1 MMRPALLLS
10 VAFAF
15 VAAPASAAALRID
28 KLEKLPS
35 LDGVPGEWPRELGKL
50 GATKG
55 TASAADLSGKA
66 AVAYDDKDVYIAV
79 DVTDDVFKGG
89 AGGDRVELTLV
100 VGSQETTV
108 VLVPGLP
115 GKSAGKATVGG
126 ADVKGAKVVEAP
138 RKGGWTLEAKVPWSA
153 IAGASTLRVGLR
165 GGVFVHD
172 VDGGSVDAVI
182 GTHNTQ
188 QGSSL
193 PAILTTPEQ
202 ALTDGLIKDKKLSS
216 SPAFQGT
223 ANVVGDGMLERVM
236 VFDNYLVVLGPTF
249 RKGTEYYYAD
259 MNVSGSAMKVLG
271 LETRDLDGDGRH
283 DLVFRKRFTKSG
295 SKTSRDVL
303 QAQSFGT
310 ADTPEVVFIHE
321 IGITNPK
328 GNITNEVGF
337 SSENN
342 TTVITIRPGAAKGL
356 EEATYDEPREA
367 SFDGLLLPWGSIES
381 QTYKWKGKGFTKAS
395 EKTRAKP
402 AGATETPVAPPT
414 PEKPPAAPP
423 PPDTAK
429 VYALYKKDRGI
440 SGSARF
446 DLSGDLEG
454 DTKIERVVVH
464 DAKAPELAVFGPGH
478 KKGAGYSFTTLPFAS
493 GSDIK
498 NVSLRDATGDKKA
511 EIVVRGVLKAK
522 GPKNEEVER
531 EIELVY
537 RVSAEGVKRVFGAE
551 VGRAMGKNKIIGS
564 IAYESQKGSFFVV
577 LSAGKAVGFTKESYP
592 FNQDT
597 SAVGGLEPLLLPWSD
612 TKTLRYKWTGSGFE
626 KQ

>member
-10 VAFAF
+10 VAFAL
-15 VAAPASAAALRID
+15 VAAPAAAAPLRID

-50 GATKG
+50 GATRG

-66 AVAYDDKDVYIAV
+66 AVAYDGKDVYVAV
-79 DVTDDVFKGG
+79 DVNDDVFKGG
-89 AGGDRVELTLV
+89 PGGDRVELTLV

-126 ADVKGAKVVEAP
+126 VDVKGAKVVEAP

-172 VDGGSVDAVI
+172 VDGAGSVEAVI
-182 GTHNTQ
+182 GSHNTQ
-188 QGSSL
+188 QAASL

-202 ALTDGLIKDKKLSS
+202 ALLDGLLKDKKLSATPS
-216 SPAFQGT
+216 FQGS
-223 ANVVGDGMLERVM
+223 ANVVGDGMIERVM
-236 VFDNYLVVLGPTF
+236 VFDRYLVVLGPTF
-249 RKGTEYYYAD
+249 RKGTEYYFAD
-259 MNVSGSAMKVLG
+259 MSVSGSAMKVLG
-271 LETRDLDGDGRH
+271 METRDLDGDGRQ
-283 DLVFRKRFTKSG
+283 DLIFRKRFTKSG

-303 QAQSFGT
+303 QALSFGT
-310 ADTPEVVFIHE
+310 ADTPELVFIHE

-328 GNITNEVGF
+328 GSIVNEVGL
-337 SSENN
+337 SNENN
-342 TTVITIRPGAAKGL
+342 TTVITIRPGSAKGL
-356 EEATYDEPREA
+356 DEASYDEPREA
-367 SFDGLLLPWGSIES
+367 SFEGLLLPWGAVES
-381 QTYKWKGKGFTKAS
+381 QTYKWKGKGFAKAA
-395 EKTRAKP
+395 EKTRPKP
-402 AGATETPVAPPT
+402 ASAVPATPPPT
-414 PEKPPAAPP
+414 EKPPATPP

-440 SGSARF
+440 SGNARF

-454 DTKIERVVVH
+454 DAKIERVVVH

-493 GSDIK
+493 GSDVK

-511 EIVVRGVLKAK
+511 EIVVRGVLRAK

-537 RVSAEGVKRVFGAE
+537 RVSADGVKRVFGAE
-551 VGRAMGKNKIIGS
+551 VGRAIGKNKIIGS
-564 IAYESQKGSFFVV
+564 ISYESQKGSSFVV
-577 LSAGKAVGFTKESYP
+577 LSSGRAVGFTKDTYP

-597 SAVGGLEPLLLPWSD
+597 SAVGGLEPLLLPWSE
-612 TKTLRYKWTGSGFE
+612 TKTLRYKWSGAGFA
-626 KQ
+626 KP